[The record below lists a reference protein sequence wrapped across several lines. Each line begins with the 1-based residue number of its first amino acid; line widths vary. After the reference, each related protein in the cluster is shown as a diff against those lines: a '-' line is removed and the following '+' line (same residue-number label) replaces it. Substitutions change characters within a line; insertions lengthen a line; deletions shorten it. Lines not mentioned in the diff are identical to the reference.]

1 MIKLKDLLLEGTA
14 PDIFVPRRMED
25 RVERMISLY
34 IRNGSKGNLVLR
46 LMNLTELPEILK
58 NVSVDGSFNCN
69 DNHLTSLIN
78 APKSVVISFYCSTN
92 HLTSLEGA
100 PTSVGISF
108 YCGNNELTSLEFAP
122 TSVDRNFDCSH
133 NELTSLEFAPKTV
146 GGFFDCRYNP
156 VKFTEKQVRA
166 VCNVKGD
173 VYV

>member
-14 PDIFVPRRMED
+14 PDIFVPRRIED
-25 RVERMISLY
+25 RLERMIRLY

-46 LMNLTELPEILK
+46 LMNLTELPAILK
-58 NVSVDGSFNCN
+58 DITVGADFDCSNNN
-69 DNHLTSLIN
+69 LTSLIN
-78 APKSVVISFYCSTN
+78 APSSVDGTFYCHYN
-92 HLTSLEGA
+92 ELTSLEGA
-100 PTSVGISF
+100 PTSVDISF

-122 TSVDRNFDCSH
+122 TSVGRNFDCSH

>member
-1 MIKLKDLLLEGTA
+1 MIKLKDILLEGK
-14 PDIFVPRRMED
+14 PPSIFIPRRIED
-25 RVERMISLY
+25 RVERLISLY
-34 IRNGSKGNLVLR
+34 IRNGSKGDLSLNH
-46 LMNLTELPEILK
+46 MNLTVLPDILK
-58 NVSVDGSFNCN
+58 NISVGGNFWCGHNNLTSLEGAPTSVDG
-69 DNHLTSLIN
+69 T
-78 APKSVVISFYCSTN
+78 FYCGYN

-108 YCGNNELTSLEFAP
+108 YCGNNELTSLKFAP
-122 TSVDRNFDCSH
+122 TSVGRNFDCSH

>member
-25 RVERMISLY
+25 RLERMISLY

-58 NVSVDGSFNCN
+58 NVSVDGSFDCGNN
-69 DNHLTSLIN
+69 KLTSLIN
-78 APKSVVISFYCSTN
+78 APKSVVISFYCGTN

-122 TSVDRNFDCSH
+122 TSVGRNFDCSH

>member
-58 NVSVDGSFNCN
+58 NVSVDGSFDCSNN
-69 DNHLTSLIN
+69 KLTSLIN

-122 TSVDRNFDCSH
+122 TSVGRNFDCSH

>member
-25 RVERMISLY
+25 RLERMISLY

-46 LMNLTELPEILK
+46 RMNLNELPEILK
-58 NVSVDGSFNCN
+58 NVSVDGSFDCENN
-69 DNHLTSLIN
+69 KLTSLTN
-78 APKSVVISFYCSTN
+78 APKFVGGTFYCGIN
-92 HLTSLEGA
+92 NLTSLEGA
-100 PTSVGISF
+100 PKSIGISF
-108 YCGNNELTSLEFAP
+108 YCGNVKLTSLEFAP
-122 TSVDRNFDCSH
+122 SSVGGNFDCSH

-166 VCNVKGD
+166 VCDVKGD

>member
-58 NVSVDGSFNCN
+58 NVSVGGTFDCGNN
-69 DNHLTSLIN
+69 KLTSLIN
-78 APKSVVISFYCSTN
+78 APKSVV
-92 HLTSLEGA
+92 
-100 PTSVGISF
+100 ISF

-122 TSVDRNFDCSH
+122 TSVGRNFDCSH

-166 VCNVKGD
+166 VCNVKEFQLG
-173 VYV
+173 

>member
-1 MIKLKDLLLEGTA
+1 MIKLKDLLLENTA
-14 PDIFVPRRMED
+14 PDIFVPRRIED
-25 RVERMISLY
+25 RLERMISLY

-58 NVSVDGSFNCN
+58 NVSVDGSFDCGNN
-69 DNHLTSLIN
+69 NLTSLEN
-78 APKSVVISFYCSTN
+78 APKSVDGSFYCGTN
-92 HLTSLEGA
+92 LLTSLKFA

-122 TSVDRNFDCSH
+122 TSVGRNFDCSH

-146 GGFFDCRYNP
+146 GGFFDCRYNL

>member
-1 MIKLKDLLLEGTA
+1 MIKLKDLLFESTA

-34 IRNGSKGNLVLR
+34 IRNGNKGNLVLR
-46 LMNLTELPEILK
+46 LMNLTELPAILK
-58 NVSVDGSFNCN
+58 NVSVGGTFDCSNN
-69 DNHLTSLIN
+69 KLISLIN
-78 APKSVVISFYCSTN
+78 APKSVVISFYCGTN

-100 PTSVGISF
+100 PTNVGISF

-122 TSVDRNFDCSH
+122 TSVGRNFDCSH

>member
-1 MIKLKDLLLEGTA
+1 MIKLKDLLFENEA
-14 PDIFVPRRMED
+14 PNIFVPRRMED
-25 RVERMISLY
+25 RLERMISLY

-46 LMNLTELPEILK
+46 RMNLNELPEILK
-58 NVSVDGSFNCN
+58 NVSVDGSFDCGYN
-69 DNHLTSLIN
+69 DLTSLVN
-78 APKSVVISFYCSTN
+78 APKTVGESFYCGN
-92 HLTSLEGA
+92 NKLTSLEGA

-108 YCGNNELTSLEFAP
+108 YCGNNELTSLKFAP
-122 TSVDRNFDCSH
+122 TSVGRNFDCSH

>member
-25 RVERMISLY
+25 RLERMISLY
-34 IRNGSKGNLVLR
+34 IRNGSKGDLSLNH
-46 LMNLTELPEILK
+46 MNLTVLPDILK
-58 NVSVDGSFNCN
+58 N
-69 DNHLTSLIN
+69 I
-78 APKSVVISFYCSTN
+78 
-92 HLTSLEGA
+92 
-100 PTSVGISF
+100 SVGGNF
-108 YCGNNELTSLEFAP
+108 WCGHNNLTSLEFAP
-122 TSVDRNFDCSH
+122 TSVGRHFDCSY
-133 NELTSLEFAPKTV
+133 NDLTSLEFAPKTV

>member
-25 RVERMISLY
+25 RLERMISLY

-46 LMNLTELPEILK
+46 RMNLNELPEILK
-58 NVSVDGSFNCN
+58 NVSVDGSFDCENN
-69 DNHLTSLIN
+69 KLTSLTN
-78 APKSVVISFYCSTN
+78 APKF
-92 HLTSLEGA
+92 
-100 PTSVGISF
+100 VGGTF

-122 TSVDRNFDCSH
+122 TSVGRNFDCSH